1 MPGAGPGGYGG
12 MPPGPGGPGGPGGM
26 GMSMPPPGVMPPGAD
41 QKVDL
46 NLLPP
51 GVEVGGQKAT
61 DAISKT
67 LAAIS
72 PGQMQDVMAGMK
84 VGCGGARCGL
94 QNIILVTP
102 SSFSHFNHSVTL
114 PLLHLV
120 TSLHQQAE
128 HLADSSVESPFC
140 SPSPSGYVLWRYAP

>member
-1 MPGAGPGGYGG
+1 
-12 MPPGPGGPGGPGGM
+12 M
-26 GMSMPPPGVMPPGAD
+26 GMSMPPPGVISPGAD

>member
-1 MPGAGPGGYGG
+1 
-12 MPPGPGGPGGPGGM
+12 MPPGP
-26 GMSMPPPGVMPPGAD
+26 D
-41 QKVDL
+41 QKVDF

-94 QNIILVTP
+94 QHIILVTP
-102 SSFSHFNHSVTL
+102 SSFAHFNHSVTL

-120 TSLHQQAE
+120 TSLYQQAA
-128 HLADSSVESPFC
+128 HLLADSSVKSPLCHHFLPLPRLVMC
-140 SPSPSGYVLWRYAP
+140 CGNSALVDPY